1 MRRLWLGAWI
11 VLTVTGLVG
20 CSLTDAPQIRLILT
34 GEHRVPS
41 GATETALAI
50 LVDGA
55 LIVEPGGQ
63 LTGDLYLA
71 GGTTTVHGRLTGSVA
86 LLGGTLVVSPDALV
100 EGDVDVVGGTLER
113 SPQATITGTVQ
124 RVVDVPD
131 DVVGRRGSLL
141 DRWPSLLL
149 ELLGLGLLAAL
160 SARFLPR
167 PVGRVA
173 DAVRRQPLVMGSIGV
188 LSFVVA
194 LVLLVLIGFTIVLI
208 PLALAG
214 VLALGLVV
222 AWGLV
227 GLGAL
232 TGQLLQTRLR
242 TGLSPTW
249 FTVFSTVGLALA
261 LELLN
266 LIPWIGGTVAILVLS
281 VGFGAVLLT
290 RFGRQRY
297 VPRDP
302 LDEAG

>member
-1 MRRLWLGAWI
+1 MTKVLIAALTFVAAIGA
-11 VLTVTGLVG
+11 TG
-20 CSLTDAPQIRLILT
+20 CSVTDAPQIRLILT

-41 GATETALAI
+41 GITETALVVLMDGE
-50 LVDGA
+50 LVIEPESA
-55 LIVEPGGQ
+55 LI
-63 LTGDLYLA
+63 GDLYLIGGETTIA
-71 GGTTTVHGRLTGSVA
+71 GRISGDIA
-86 LLGGTLVVSPDALV
+86 LFGGTLHVNGSALIA
-100 EGDVDVVGGTLER
+100 GHVDVVGGTLIET
-113 SPQATITGTVQ
+113 PEATITGSVQ
-124 RVVDVPD
+124 RIVDVPD
-131 DVVGRRGSLL
+131 NVAGRSGSLV

-149 ELLGLGLLAAL
+149 ELLGLGLLATL
-160 SARFLPR
+160 SARFLSR

-173 DAVRRQPLVMGSIGV
+173 DAARCQPVVMGSIGV
-188 LSFVVA
+188 LSLVVA

-214 VLALGLVV
+214 VLTLGLVV

-242 TGLSPTW
+242 TELSPPWSTG
-249 FTVFSTVGLALA
+249 FSTVGLALA

-266 LIPWIGGTVAILVLS
+266 LMPFIGGMIAILVLS